1 MKPLLITTVGW
12 AEKARFSIFKI
23 SVVLV
28 PVYDHKIKIGEIFF
42 GWHPFLG
49 LPLAFY
55 GNASNCTSTKY

>member
-28 PVYDHKIKIGEIFF
+28 PVYDHKIKIGEF
-42 GWHPFLG
+42 FLG
-49 LPLAFY
+49 GVHFMA
-55 GNASNCTSTKY
+55 